1 MTLRALWPVVQQ
13 FQNKNGSILAAGRVY
28 VYYKNRTALATTY
41 HDEEGTVVNPNPVLL
56 DNNGRATV
64 FADTIYSYT
73 IVVCD
78 YYGKELFSQDINLNS
93 QEGGLD
99 KVHHDSTLSGD
110 GTHDS
115 PLSVV
120 NGGGGTTYTAG
131 DAIDIT
137 DNAISVKYSK
147 GLELNSY
154 NQLEVKSGKGL
165 ELNSDNQLEV
175 KSGKGLTFDNNNNL
189 KVSVG
194 KGINFDSNGKLT
206 TELPDD
212 WIEITNEWVF
222 VNNFRLQYNGD
233 LPGYGNEMT
242 IWYSKIRKLVKFTG
256 TMRVN
261 TPSSFSNSEWHVFMQ
276 YTGNRFYTT
285 YNAPNVSLAPKVYP
299 TQIGGITSVPAT
311 RSTGVTLNALMKL
324 SYIGAPDSIPEY
336 CGLGMQLFIPS
347 NTAVNGAV
355 MQGLQL
361 SVTPI
366 E

>member
-1 MTLRALWPVVQQ
+1 MTLRALFPVTQQ
-13 FQNKNGSILAAGRVY
+13 FQNKNGSNLVGGKIY
-28 VYYKNRTALATTY
+28 IYYQGRTALATTY

-165 ELNSDNQLEV
+165 
-175 KSGKGLTFDNNNNL
+175 TFDNNNL

-222 VNNFRLQYNGD
+222 INSFRLQYNGD
-233 LPGYGNEMT
+233 LPGFGNEMT
-242 IWYSKIRKLVKFTG
+242 VLYSKIRKLVKFTG

-261 TPSSFSNSEWHVFMQ
+261 TSSSFSDSEWHVFMQ
-276 YTGNRFYTT
+276 YTGNRFYTS

-311 RSTGVTLNALMKL
+311 RSTGITLNALMKI
-324 SYIGAPDSIPEY
+324 SYIGSPNNPPEF

-347 NTAVNGAV
+347 NMAVNGAI
-355 MQGLQL
+355 MEGLQL

>member
-1 MTLRALWPVVQQ
+1 MINADDEVTLAYLLSPEFEISNTEGRPLTGGYIEVYLHGTRSKYYCYSDW
-13 FQNKNGSILAAGRVY
+13 NGSLHPFKIPLDSLGANIILASPAHAYDIY
-28 VYYKNRTALATTY
+28 VYNKFGSLIMSRYNIVPATS
-41 HDEEGTVVNPNPVLL
+41 D
-56 DNNGRATV
+56 
-64 FADTIYSYT
+64 
-73 IVVCD
+73 
-78 YYGKELFSQDINLNS
+78 
-93 QEGGLD
+93 
-99 KVHHDSTLSGD
+99 
-110 GTHDS
+110 
-115 PLSVV
+115 
-120 NGGGGTTYTAG
+120 GGTIYTAG

-137 DNAISVKYSK
+137 GNAISVKYSK

-154 NQLEVKSGKGL
+154 NQLEVKYGKGL
-165 ELNSDNQLEV
+165 ELNSDNRLEV
-175 KSGKGLTFDNNNNL
+175 KSGKGLTFDNNNL

-212 WIEITNEWVF
+212 WIEITNEWIF
-222 VNNFRLQYNGD
+222 INNFRLQYNGD

-261 TPSSFSNSEWHVFMQ
+261 TPSSFSNSAWHVFMQ

-285 YNAPNVSLAPKVYP
+285 HNAPYVSLAPKVYP

-311 RSTGVTLNALMKL
+311 SSTGVTLSALMKL
-324 SYIGAPDSIPEY
+324 SYIGSPDSIPEY

-355 MQGLQL
+355 MEGLQL